1 MTARAGVEDVVV
13 DSAAAVVAAGAEKED
28 AVKAVEKED
37 AEKED
42 VTKEVAAREVAARED
57 AAKEVAVDVVKA
69 AWHVVVAGAARGS
82 SRGRAET
89 RERESIFQ

>member
-1 MTARAGVEDVVV
+1 VTARAGVEDVVV

-42 VTKEVAAREVAARED
+42 
-57 AAKEVAVDVVKA
+57 
-69 AWHVVVAGAARGS
+69 
-82 SRGRAET
+82 AEK
-89 RERESIFQ
+89 

>member
-1 MTARAGVEDVVV
+1 VTARAGVEDVVV
-13 DSAAAVVAAGAEKED
+13 DSAAAVVAVGAEKED

-42 VTKEVAAREVAARED
+42 VTKEVAARED